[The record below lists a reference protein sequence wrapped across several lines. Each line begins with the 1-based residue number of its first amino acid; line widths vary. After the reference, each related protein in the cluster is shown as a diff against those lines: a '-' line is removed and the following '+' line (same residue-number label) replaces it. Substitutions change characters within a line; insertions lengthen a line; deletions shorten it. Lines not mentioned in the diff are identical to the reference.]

1 MNESRELK
9 KKNEK
14 QRKIF
19 ISDKRSGA
27 RLRRFAKHSFEN
39 GRKGTFEARIRF
51 GRKRTEILRQFQHCT
66 NNASGK
72 IQVDGA

>member
-27 RLRRFAKHSFEN
+27 RLRRFAKHAFEN
-39 GRKGTFEARIRF
+39 